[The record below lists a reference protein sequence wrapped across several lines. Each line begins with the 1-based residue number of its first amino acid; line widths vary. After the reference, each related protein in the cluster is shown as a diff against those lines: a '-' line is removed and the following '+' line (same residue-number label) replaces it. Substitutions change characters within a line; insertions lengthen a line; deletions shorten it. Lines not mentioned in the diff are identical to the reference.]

1 MAVIDSKKLLP
12 PSKPGGA
19 IVDSQKP
26 FLVPVSN
33 ILYKK
38 DVNISQKL
46 LKSADKE
53 TQESGGSL
61 VVIKKKVL
69 KIKDIINNTYLI
81 KQSEDNRKTK
91 EKQRQRRDEREKK
104 LETKPSGKADF
115 NNLPKVS
122 LPGRSILDTIK
133 RFLFFTFVGFL
144 FNKYS
149 EYLPK
154 LVEFGKYIEPVTK
167 FIDSFAKNA
176 INGVI
181 NFIDFGYQA
190 YDNVSKTIKNIGG
203 KDAEKTFTEF
213 STQLNLLLNGAIAAA
228 MLIASTAPRGP
239 KGGAGAGRR
248 GGDFAA
254 GYAAGYASGL
264 ASGKGI
270 RPGAG
275 FTDPGRYRASGQAR
289 SGGFDL
295 ERQRQALTQQ
305 RTLSPSGPR
314 GPLDRIGR
322 GFRGASAQLQ
332 TGTLF
337 KKGAG
342 IQRGLYNIGSKATQ
356 AAKGAARFGIA
367 KVPII
372 GALIGFIIDTVI
384 FREKPSRAAA
394 GAVGS
399 AVGQGI
405 GLALAGGTTFGLGA
419 GVGLFAGGFLGDI
432 VGKSLYDAFVGVK
445 PEPTPAKAQG
455 GQVQGRQS
463 DVASSRRIKTQQ
475 VPRRTIYTAPA
486 PQPGK
491 DFGGKLKIEELY
503 GKDEPGKKSALR
515 ALVNSSRDLK
525 KMKSFNG
532 IAGGMFGAGID
543 MALGQK
549 PDKKLARALG
559 DMFGDV
565 VTAAVDAELDSSF
578 SSITRTIA
586 MANGG
591 VVPSREIGGGM
602 SIGEKIGK
610 YISNAFSIALE
621 SSAAKVLRNL
631 NQELNLEGG
640 PPGGATGPTGPD
652 GNVPGARLRGGSNAQ
667 IEADLLEY
675 FTAIYGKNA
684 AIGIVA
690 NIRRESGYRTAT
702 PNNSRFEGMVQWSRN
717 DRWPKFEKWAQSKG
731 LDPYNRNAQ
740 AQYIAIDINN
750 HGIGAELKSA
760 SSPEEAASI
769 FYNKFERGAHSK
781 PVKGNSY
788 TPDNPHENLN
798 KQYIA
803 EITGR
808 NPNIGSRSQQ
818 VVVQPQSAP
827 SRLTSAQFK
836 DVLPEGNPQLTS
848 GFGFRNT
855 GIPGASTNHQGID
868 IGVDPNS
875 KVTALEDG
883 EVVNI
888 YPNFG
893 GHGDGV
899 VVKHADGNVMVYG
912 HVIRKVKFGDKVKK
926 GQVIALVKEWIDP
939 RYPGPGGRTH
949 LHLERRMGSAT
960 GAAIDPTSYLKSVA
974 PKPPQLQ
981 SSLAPSQQSRD
992 IAFVQQNPSYSQG
1005 GVMVVH
1011 DVNNIVMP
1019 IVSV

>member
-1 MAVIDSKKLLP
+1 
-12 PSKPGGA
+12 
-19 IVDSQKP
+19 
-26 FLVPVSN
+26 
-33 ILYKK
+33 
-38 DVNISQKL
+38 
-46 LKSADKE
+46 
-53 TQESGGSL
+53 
-61 VVIKKKVL
+61 
-69 KIKDIINNTYLI
+69 
-81 KQSEDNRKTK
+81 
-91 EKQRQRRDEREKK
+91 
-104 LETKPSGKADF
+104 
-115 NNLPKVS
+115 
-122 LPGRSILDTIK
+122 
-133 RFLFFTFVGFL
+133 L

-289 SGGFDL
+289 AGGFGL
-295 ERQRQALTQQ
+295 E
-305 RTLSPSGPR
+305 
-314 GPLDRIGR
+314 
-322 GFRGASAQLQ
+322 Q
-332 TGTLF
+332 TR
-337 KKGAG
+337 
-342 IQRGLYNIGSKATQ
+342 RGLSFEQSVAARKTTQTTATQ
-356 AAKGAARFGIA
+356 VAKGAARFGIA

-372 GALIGFIIDTVI
+372 GALIGFIIDTVV

-432 VGKSLYDAFVGVK
+432 IGKSLYDAFAGVK

-455 GQVQGRQS
+455 GQVTSGQS
-463 DVASSRRIKTQQ
+463 TVASSRRIKTQQ
-475 VPRRTIYTAPA
+475 APRRKTYTP
-486 PQPGK
+486 PKTQPGK
-491 DFGGKLKIEELY
+491 DIGGKLKIEELY
-503 GKDEPGKKSALR
+503 GKDEPEQRSALR
-515 ALVNSSRDLK
+515 ALTKSSADLK
-525 KMKSFNG
+525 KMNSMYG
-532 IAGGMFGAGID
+532 VTGGMLGAGID

-559 DMFGDV
+559 DMFGSV
-565 VTAAVDAELDSSF
+565 VTAAVDAELNSSF
-578 SSITRTIA
+578 NSITKTIG

-702 PNNSRFEGMVQWSRN
+702 PDNSRFEGMVQWSRN

-808 NPNIGSRSQQ
+808 NPNIGSRISQVIVPTQ
-818 VVVQPQSAP
+818 QPQSVPSGVRIDATGEPGVDFTPSGNNNLVVFPGKVIEWGYQYDP
-827 SRLTSAQFK
+827 SRRGGDGEMGAGYGNYVVIRSSHPQYPNEQFDALYAHFPLSEVNK
-836 DVLPEGNPQLTS
+836 YVKAGDN
-848 GFGFRNT
+848 
-855 GIPGASTNHQGID
+855 
-868 IGVDPNS
+868 
-875 KVTALEDG
+875 VTA
-883 EVVNI
+883 
-888 YPNFG
+888 
-893 GHGDGV
+893 
-899 VVKHADGNVMVYG
+899 
-912 HVIRKVKFGDKVKK
+912 
-926 GQVIALVKEWIDP
+926 GQVLGLMGTKANRRSEVGSLTGPHTSLDFLSPGKNTAYSRWRSLVPLI
-939 RYPGPGGRTH
+939 
-949 LHLERRMGSAT
+949 T
-960 GAAIDPTSYLKSVA
+960 GAIRGVPPSAGSGGSSPIASAFGSQASIGLTPSSTSRIL
-974 PKPPQLQ
+974 
-981 SSLAPSQQSRD
+981 
-992 IAFVQQNPSYSQG
+992 AFVQQNPSYSQG

>member
-289 SGGFDL
+289 AGGFGL
-295 ERQRQALTQQ
+295 E
-305 RTLSPSGPR
+305 
-314 GPLDRIGR
+314 
-322 GFRGASAQLQ
+322 Q
-332 TGTLF
+332 TR
-337 KKGAG
+337 
-342 IQRGLYNIGSKATQ
+342 RGLSFEQSVAARKTTQTTATQ
-356 AAKGAARFGIA
+356 VAKGAARFGIA

-372 GALIGFIIDTVI
+372 GALIGFIIDTVV

-432 VGKSLYDAFVGVK
+432 IGKSLYDAFAGVK

-455 GQVQGRQS
+455 GQVTSGQS
-463 DVASSRRIKTQQ
+463 TVASSRRIKTQQ
-475 VPRRTIYTAPA
+475 APRRKTYTP
-486 PQPGK
+486 PKTQPGK
-491 DFGGKLKIEELY
+491 DIGGKLKIEELY
-503 GKDEPGKKSALR
+503 GKDEPEQRSALR
-515 ALVNSSRDLK
+515 ALTKSSADLK
-525 KMKSFNG
+525 KMNSMYG
-532 IAGGMFGAGID
+532 VTGGMLGAGID

-559 DMFGDV
+559 DMFGSV
-565 VTAAVDAELDSSF
+565 VTAAVDAELNSSF
-578 SSITRTIA
+578 NSITKTIG

-702 PNNSRFEGMVQWSRN
+702 PENSTHEGMVQWSRN

-788 TPDNPHENLN
+788 TPDNPHETKNRRF
-798 KQYIA
+798 IA

-827 SRLTSAQFK
+827 PSRLTSAQFK
-836 DVLPEGNPQLTS
+836 AVLPEGNPQLTS

-883 EVVNI
+883 KVVDI

-893 GHGDGV
+893 THGDGV
-899 VVKHADGNVMVYG
+899 VVQHADGNVMVYG
-912 HVIRKVKFGDKVKK
+912 HVISKVKIGDKVKK
-926 GQVIALVKEWIDP
+926 GQVIALVKLWKDP
-939 RYPGPGGRTH
+939 RYPGPGSRTH

-960 GAAIDPTSYLKSVA
+960 GTAIDPTNYLKSVA

-981 SSLAPSQQSRD
+981 SSLAPTSAS
-992 IAFVQQNPSYSQG
+992 IVSTPSSTSSILASVQQNPTYSTIFQDILI
-1005 GVMVVH
+1005 VEKTTVV
-1011 DVNNIVMP
+1011 V
-1019 IVSV
+1019 